1 MYKDVLMSLENHLC
15 IVKDNKYILTVSQ
28 DKNIEFEASCFKLL
42 TFLKKVLENKE
53 MENFKE
59 KINFVKTVKKD
70 DLIAVDKIITMN
82 KDEEFKSFE
91 LLNPYLE
98 IEDVFKIV
106 QNVSIF
112 EYAYHSKYF
121 AKKSWHCKWLYLLD
135 LDKDR
140 LEIYKG
146 CNKTALQPEER
157 FYFLQDLNQE
167 YKPVKYVFDIRFKDL
182 ISEESIESVLALIRD
197 SIEIRNFKQ

>member
-1 MYKDVLMSLENHLC
+1 MSLENHLC

-59 KINFVKTVKKD
+59 KINFVTTVKKD

-121 AKKSWHCKWLYLLD
+121 AKKSWHCNWFYLLD

-140 LEIYKG
+140 LEIYEG
-146 CNKTALQPEER
+146 CNKKLLDPRER
-157 FYFLQDLNQE
+157 FYLLQEQDE
-167 YKPVKYVFDIRFKDL
+167 EFKPVKYVFDISFK
-182 ISEESIESVLALIRD
+182 IIKNEEDIESVLALIKD